1 MKKQIKIKLQVERL
15 YYLLLSDYYCF
26 YLYVLNIYN
35 QIRRLPW
42 PQANTEKYIFK
53 SCQIRTDLDCNY
65 TFPIDLAPNSIPFGV
80 AYNVIIIQIWS
91 NVIRFRNI
99 FFSVRSF
106 VQQFQCNSFRCQT
119 VYFPKQQFHSTVS
132 KFHEKF
138 FSIRVSRTPSFSLIS
153 YSKSVNFTVFLD
165 KEI

>member
-99 FFSVRSF
+99 YFFCAQFRATVS
-106 VQQFQCNSFRCQT
+106 VQQFPLPNSLFSQTTVSFNSFQ
-119 VYFPKQQFHSTVS
+119 
-132 KFHEKF
+132 
-138 FSIRVSRTPSFSLIS
+138 VSRKVFFNSR
-153 YSKSVNFTVFLD
+153 FTNTELFTYFLF
-165 KEI
+165 KVCKFYCFLR